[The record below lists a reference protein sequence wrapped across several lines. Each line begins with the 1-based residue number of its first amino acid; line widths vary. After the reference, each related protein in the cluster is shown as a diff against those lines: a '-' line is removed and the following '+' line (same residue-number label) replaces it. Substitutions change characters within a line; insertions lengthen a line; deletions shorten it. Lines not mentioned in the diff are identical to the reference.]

1 MATSLEI
8 GRLSDEIVDVCDGE
22 GELFLYFSFTLF
34 VLDLLLGLIFPFNDR
49 KLSISIS
56 ESHTTEVSDK

>member
-1 MATSLEI
+1 MLVSFGFVGI
-8 GRLSDEIVDVCDGE
+8 SDEIVDVCDGE

-34 VLDLLLGLIFPFNDR
+34 VLDLLLGLMFPFNDR

>member
-1 MATSLEI
+1 MGGSDTVGFI
-8 GRLSDEIVDVCDGE
+8 SDEIVDVWDGV
-22 GELFLYFSFTLF
+22 GELFLYLSFTLL
-34 VLDLLLGLIFPFNDR
+34 VLGLCLGLIFPFKLR